1 MYRVLLVD
9 DEEDVREGLVVEV
22 DWEALDLRIVGLAEN
37 GREALE
43 MAERVE
49 PDIVVTDISMPFM
62 DGLELAR
69 RLRERNPLVKVVI
82 LTGYDEFDYARQA
95 VSLSVDEYLLKP
107 FSAAHLAELLT
118 RLRGQMAAEV
128 AERENV
134 QQLREH
140 YYASLPLMQADLM
153 ATLLHRRKPA
163 AYIHGKAEQCGLDLK
178 GISYGVSVVTLHTD
192 GKTPTQTK
200 TKTGEIQP
208 HGPDSG
214 DVAEDESAKRAANAS
229 SLKADKRQTTEE
241 VQASAAGAIRD
252 SEDGELK
259 QFAALNVAAEVWA
272 EHEAG
277 HAFIHQEAIVLLF
290 VDRWGGE
297 DGEKRQQQALE
308 TVIRSINH
316 YLRMSA
322 TIGSGALVQS
332 LDQVKHAYED
342 ALLALDYRLVPGTDP
357 LIYIGDV
364 ERQAAGKLRFD
375 ELKQQALT
383 RCLKAGTQVELD
395 DVLDIIFREITAE
408 HGRSDIQLYLIE
420 ALTTVW
426 KAAQASG
433 EQMEDIFGAGFQ
445 LYADLFRLPGLPE
458 AQSKVREVCANVQ
471 RRIASGRQ
479 HAYKDIVEQAL
490 SFTKQH
496 YADPELSIQKVCG
509 HLHISSG
516 YFCAIFKKEVQ
527 LTFLQYLMQI
537 RMEAA
542 KELLR
547 STDLKS
553 FQIAEQVGFA
563 EPNYF
568 SFCFKKHIGI
578 SPKEYRKQ
586 AASTTGGGMLP

>member
-153 ATLLHRRKPA
+153 ATLLHRRKPP

-178 GISYGVSVVTLHTD
+178 GIRYGVSVVTLHTD
-192 GKTPTQTK
+192 GKTPKQ
-200 TKTGEIQP
+200 
-208 HGPDSG
+208 SL
-214 DVAEDESAKRAANAS
+214 NAS
-229 SLKADKRQTTEE
+229 SLKSDQRETTEE

-316 YLRMSA
+316 YLRMQA

-383 RCLKAGTQVELD
+383 RCLKAGTQDELD
-395 DVLDIIFREITAE
+395 EVLDIIFREITAE

-458 AQSKVREVCANVQ
+458 AQGRVREVCANVQ

-490 SFTKQH
+490 AFTKQH

-586 AASTTGGGMLP
+586 ASSSSDGGRMP

>member
-62 DGLELAR
+62 DGLELAK

-107 FSAAHLAELLT
+107 FSAGHLKELLT
-118 RLRGQMAAEV
+118 RLRAQMAAEV
-128 AERENV
+128 AEREDV
-134 QQLREH
+134 QQLRDH
-140 YYASLPLMQADLM
+140 YYTSLPLLQADLM
-153 ATLLHRRKPA
+153 ATLLHRQKSPQ
-163 AYIHGKAEQCGLDLK
+163 YIHGKAKQCGLDLHGK
-178 GISYGVSVVTLHTD
+178 RYGVSVLTLHMD
-192 GKTPTQTK
+192 GDQ
-200 TKTGEIQP
+200 
-208 HGPDSG
+208 
-214 DVAEDESAKRAANAS
+214 
-229 SLKADKRQTTEE
+229 
-241 VQASAAGAIRD
+241 
-252 SEDGELK
+252 SEDVELK
-259 QFAALNVAAEVWA
+259 QFAALNIAAEVWA
-272 EHEAG
+272 EHGAG
-277 HAFIHQEAIVLLF
+277 HAFMHQETIVLLY
-290 VDRWGGE
+290 VDRLGGE

-308 TVIRSINH
+308 NVMRSINH
-316 YLRMSA
+316 YLRVPA
-322 TIGSGALVQS
+322 TVGSGSIVDTLAG
-332 LDQVKHAYED
+332 VKHAYED

-357 LIYIGDV
+357 LIYIADV
-364 ERQAAGKLRFD
+364 ERQTAGKLRFD
-375 ELKQQALT
+375 ELKQQTLT
-383 RCLKAGTQVELD
+383 RCLKAGTQAELED
-395 DVLDIIFREITAE
+395 ALEIIFREITVE

-420 ALTTVW
+420 VLTNVW

-433 EQMEDIFGAGFQ
+433 EAMEDIFGAGFQ
-445 LYADLFRLPGLPE
+445 LYADLFRLPGLSE
-458 AQSKVREVCANVQ
+458 AQGKVREVCLLVQ
-471 RRIASGRQ
+471 HRIASGRQ
-479 HAYKDIVEQAL
+479 HVYKDIVEQAL
-490 SFTKQH
+490 SFTKEH
-496 YADPELSIQKVCG
+496 YADPDLSIQKVCG

-516 YFCAIFKKEVQ
+516 YFCGIFKKEVQ

-547 STDLKS
+547 STELKS
-553 FQIAEQVGFA
+553 FEIAGQVGFA

-586 AASTTGGGMLP
+586 TALTASEGTSR

>member
-62 DGLELAR
+62 DGLELAK

-107 FSAAHLAELLT
+107 FSAGHLTELLT
-118 RLRGQMAAEV
+118 RLRAQMVAEV
-128 AERENV
+128 AEREDV
-134 QQLREH
+134 QQLRDH
-140 YYASLPLMQADLM
+140 YYTSLPLLQADLM
-153 ATLLHRRKPA
+153 ATLLHRQKSPE
-163 AYIHGKAEQCGLDLK
+163 YIHGKAKQCGLDLH
-178 GISYGVSVVTLHTD
+178 GERYGVSVLTLHMD
-192 GKTPTQTK
+192 GDQ
-200 TKTGEIQP
+200 
-208 HGPDSG
+208 
-214 DVAEDESAKRAANAS
+214 
-229 SLKADKRQTTEE
+229 
-241 VQASAAGAIRD
+241 
-252 SEDGELK
+252 SEDAELK
-259 QFAALNVAAEVWA
+259 QFAALNIAAEVWT

-277 HAFIHQEAIVLLF
+277 HAFMHQETIVLLY
-290 VDRWGGE
+290 VDQWGGE

-308 TVIRSINH
+308 NVMRSINH
-316 YLRMSA
+316 YLRIPA
-322 TIGSGALVQS
+322 TVGSGSIVNTLAG
-332 LDQVKHAYED
+332 VKHAYED

-357 LIYIGDV
+357 LIYIADV
-364 ERQAAGKLRFD
+364 ERQTAGKLRFD
-375 ELKQQALT
+375 ELKQQTLT
-383 RCLKAGTQVELD
+383 RCLKAGTQAELED
-395 DVLDIIFREITAE
+395 ALEIIFREITVE

-420 ALTTVW
+420 VLTNVW

-433 EQMEDIFGAGFQ
+433 EAMEDIFGAGFQ
-445 LYADLFRLPGLPE
+445 LYADLFRLPGLSE
-458 AQSKVREVCANVQ
+458 AQGKVREVCLLVQ
-471 RRIASGRQ
+471 HRIASGRQ
-479 HAYKDIVEQAL
+479 HVYKDIVEQAL
-490 SFTKQH
+490 LFTKEH
-496 YADPELSIQKVCG
+496 YADPDLSIQKVCG

-516 YFCAIFKKEVQ
+516 YFCGIFKKEVQ

-547 STDLKS
+547 STEMKS
-553 FQIAEQVGFA
+553 FEIAGQVGFA

-568 SFCFKKHIGI
+568 SFCFKKHIGV

-586 AASTTGGGMLP
+586 IALTASEGSSR

>member
-107 FSAAHLAELLT
+107 FSAGHLTELLT
-118 RLRGQMAAEV
+118 RLRAQMAAEV
-128 AERENV
+128 AEREDV
-134 QQLREH
+134 QQLRDH
-140 YYASLPLMQADLM
+140 YYTSLPLLQADLM
-153 ATLLHRRKPA
+153 ATLLHRQKSPE
-163 AYIHGKAEQCGLDLK
+163 YIHGKAKQCGLDLH
-178 GISYGVSVVTLHTD
+178 GERYGVSVLTLHMD
-192 GKTPTQTK
+192 GDQ
-200 TKTGEIQP
+200 
-208 HGPDSG
+208 
-214 DVAEDESAKRAANAS
+214 SADA
-229 SLKADKRQTTEE
+229 
-241 VQASAAGAIRD
+241 
-252 SEDGELK
+252 ELK
-259 QFAALNVAAEVWA
+259 QFAALNIAAEVWT
-272 EHEAG
+272 EHGAG
-277 HAFIHQEAIVLLF
+277 HAFMHQETIVLLY

-308 TVIRSINH
+308 NVMRSINH
-316 YLRMSA
+316 YLRIPA
-322 TIGSGALVQS
+322 TVGSGSIVNTLAG
-332 LDQVKHAYED
+332 VKHAYED

-357 LIYIGDV
+357 LIYIADV
-364 ERQAAGKLRFD
+364 ERQTAGKLRFD
-375 ELKQQALT
+375 ELKQQTLT
-383 RCLKAGTQVELD
+383 RCLKAGTQAELED
-395 DVLDIIFREITAE
+395 ALEIIFREITVE

-420 ALTTVW
+420 VLTNVW

-433 EQMEDIFGAGFQ
+433 EAMEDIFGAGFQ
-445 LYADLFRLPGLPE
+445 LYADLFRLPGLSE
-458 AQSKVREVCANVQ
+458 AQGKVHEVCLLVQ
-471 RRIASGRQ
+471 HRIASGRQ
-479 HAYKDIVEQAL
+479 HVYKDIVEQAL
-490 SFTKQH
+490 SFTKEH
-496 YADPELSIQKVCG
+496 YADPDLSIQKVCG

-516 YFCAIFKKEVQ
+516 YFCGIFKKEVQ

-547 STDLKS
+547 STEMKS
-553 FQIAEQVGFA
+553 FEIAGQVGFA

-568 SFCFKKHIGI
+568 SFCFKKHIGV

-586 AASTTGGGMLP
+586 TALTASEGPNR

>member
-1 MYRVLLVD
+1 MLVD

-62 DGLELAR
+62 DGLELAK

-107 FSAAHLAELLT
+107 FSAGHLTELLT
-118 RLRGQMAAEV
+118 RLRAQMAAEV
-128 AERENV
+128 AEREDV
-134 QQLREH
+134 QQLRDH
-140 YYASLPLMQADLM
+140 YYTSLPLLQADLM
-153 ATLLHRRKPA
+153 ATLLHRQKSPE
-163 AYIHGKAEQCGLDLK
+163 YIHGKAKQCGLDLH
-178 GISYGVSVVTLHTD
+178 GERYGVSVLTLHMD
-192 GKTPTQTK
+192 GEQ
-200 TKTGEIQP
+200 
-208 HGPDSG
+208 
-214 DVAEDESAKRAANAS
+214 SA
-229 SLKADKRQTTEE
+229 DT
-241 VQASAAGAIRD
+241 
-252 SEDGELK
+252 ELK
-259 QFAALNVAAEVWA
+259 QFAALNIAAEVWT
-272 EHEAG
+272 EHGAG
-277 HAFIHQEAIVLLF
+277 HAFMHQETIVLLY

-308 TVIRSINH
+308 NVMRSINH
-316 YLRMSA
+316 YLRIPA
-322 TIGSGALVQS
+322 TVGSGSIVNTLAG
-332 LDQVKHAYED
+332 VKHAYED

-357 LIYIGDV
+357 LIYIADV
-364 ERQAAGKLRFD
+364 ERQTAGKLRFD
-375 ELKQQALT
+375 ELKQQTLT
-383 RCLKAGTQVELD
+383 RCLKAGTQAELED
-395 DVLDIIFREITAE
+395 ALEIIFREITVE

-420 ALTTVW
+420 VLTNVW

-433 EQMEDIFGAGFQ
+433 EAMEDIFGAGFQ
-445 LYADLFRLPGLPE
+445 LYTDLFRLPGLSE
-458 AQSKVREVCANVQ
+458 AQGKVREVCLLVQ
-471 RRIASGRQ
+471 HRIASGRQ
-479 HAYKDIVEQAL
+479 HVYKDIVEQAL
-490 SFTKQH
+490 SFTKEH
-496 YADPELSIQKVCG
+496 YADPDLSIQKVCG

-516 YFCAIFKKEVQ
+516 YFCGIFKKEVQ

-547 STDLKS
+547 STEMKS
-553 FQIAEQVGFA
+553 FEIAGQVGFA

-568 SFCFKKHIGI
+568 SFCFKKHIGV

-586 AASTTGGGMLP
+586 TALTASEGTSQ

>member
-107 FSAAHLAELLT
+107 FSAGHLTELLT
-118 RLRGQMAAEV
+118 RLRAQMASEV
-128 AERENV
+128 AERKDV
-134 QQLREH
+134 QQLRDH
-140 YYASLPLMQADLM
+140 YYTSLPLVQADLM
-153 ATLLHRRKPA
+153 ATLLHRQKPP
-163 AYIHGKAEQCGLDLK
+163 AYIHGQAKQCGLDLQ
-178 GISYGVSVVTLHTD
+178 GERYGVSVLTLHLEGD
-192 GKTPTQTK
+192 GKKNGGHEGTFK
-200 TKTGEIQP
+200 SE
-208 HGPDSG
+208 
-214 DVAEDESAKRAANAS
+214 
-229 SLKADKRQTTEE
+229 L
-241 VQASAAGAIRD
+241 AGAGQRSVETD
-252 SEDGELK
+252 KHETGGSLRQSEDAELK
-259 QFAALNVAAEVWA
+259 QFAALNIASEVWT
-272 EHEAG
+272 EHGAG
-277 HAFIHQEAIVLLF
+277 HAFMHQEAIVLLF
-290 VDRWGGE
+290 VDRWGHPE
-297 DGEKRQQQALE
+297 GEKRQQQALE
-308 TVIRSINH
+308 NVIRSMNH
-316 YLRMSA
+316 YLRIPA
-322 TIGSGALVQS
+322 TVGSGAMVDTLT
-332 LDQVKHAYED
+332 DVKHAYED
-342 ALLALDYRLVPGTDP
+342 ALLALDYRLVPGTDS
-357 LIYIGDV
+357 LIYIADV
-364 ERQAAGKLRFD
+364 ERQTAGKLRFD

-383 RCLKAGTQVELD
+383 RCLKAGTQVELED
-395 DVLDIIFREITAE
+395 ALRIIFREITVE
-408 HGRSDIQLYLIE
+408 HGRGDIQLYLIE
-420 ALTTVW
+420 VLTTVW

-433 EQMEDIFGAGFQ
+433 EDMEDIFGAGFQ
-445 LYADLFRLPGLPE
+445 LYADLFRLPGLFE
-458 AQSKVREVCANVQ
+458 AQSKVRDVCMLVQ
-471 RRIASGRQ
+471 HRIASGRQ
-479 HAYKDIVEQAL
+479 HVYKDIVEQAL
-490 SFTKQH
+490 LFTKEH
-496 YADPELSIQKVCG
+496 YADPDLSIQKVCG

-516 YFCAIFKKEVQ
+516 YFCGIFKKEVQ

-547 STDLKS
+547 STELKS
-553 FQIAEQVGFA
+553 FEIAERVGFA

-586 AASTTGGGMLP
+586 SALTTSEGAER

>member
-62 DGLELAR
+62 DGLELAK

-107 FSAAHLAELLT
+107 FSAGHLTELLT
-118 RLRGQMAAEV
+118 RLRAQMAAEV
-128 AERENV
+128 AEREDV
-134 QQLREH
+134 QQLRDH
-140 YYASLPLMQADLM
+140 YYTSLPLLQADLM
-153 ATLLHRRKPA
+153 ATLLHRQKSPE
-163 AYIHGKAEQCGLDLK
+163 YIHGKAKQCGLDLH
-178 GISYGVSVVTLHTD
+178 GERYGVSVLTLHMD
-192 GKTPTQTK
+192 GDQ
-200 TKTGEIQP
+200 
-208 HGPDSG
+208 
-214 DVAEDESAKRAANAS
+214 
-229 SLKADKRQTTEE
+229 
-241 VQASAAGAIRD
+241 
-252 SEDGELK
+252 SEDAELK
-259 QFAALNVAAEVWA
+259 QFAALNIAAEVWT
-272 EHEAG
+272 EHGAG
-277 HAFIHQEAIVLLF
+277 HAFMHQETIVLLF
-290 VDRWGGE
+290 VDRWGEE

-308 TVIRSINH
+308 NVMRSINH
-316 YLRMSA
+316 YLRIPA
-322 TIGSGALVQS
+322 TVGSGSIVNTLAG
-332 LDQVKHAYED
+332 VKHAYED

-357 LIYIGDV
+357 LIYIADV
-364 ERQAAGKLRFD
+364 ERQTAGKLRFD
-375 ELKQQALT
+375 ELKQQTLT
-383 RCLKAGTQVELD
+383 RCLKAGTQTELED
-395 DVLDIIFREITAE
+395 ALEIIFREITVE

-420 ALTTVW
+420 VLTNVW

-433 EQMEDIFGAGFQ
+433 EAMEDIFGAGFQ
-445 LYADLFRLPGLPE
+445 LYADLFRLPGLSE
-458 AQSKVREVCANVQ
+458 AQGKVHEVCLLVQ
-471 RRIASGRQ
+471 HRIASGRQ
-479 HAYKDIVEQAL
+479 HVYKDIVEQAL
-490 SFTKQH
+490 SFTKEH
-496 YADPELSIQKVCG
+496 YADPDLSIQKVCG

-516 YFCAIFKKEVQ
+516 YFCGIFKKEVQ

-547 STDLKS
+547 STELKS
-553 FQIAEQVGFA
+553 FEIAGQVGFA

-568 SFCFKKHIGI
+568 SFCFKKHIGV

-586 AASTTGGGMLP
+586 AALTASEGSNR

>member
-95 VSLSVDEYLLKP
+95 VSISVDEYLLKP
-107 FSAAHLAELLT
+107 FSAGHLMELLT
-118 RLRGQMAAEV
+118 RLRAQMAAEV
-128 AERENV
+128 AEREDV
-134 QQLREH
+134 QHLREH
-140 YYASLPLMQADLM
+140 YYTSLPLLQADLL
-153 ATLLHRRKPA
+153 ATMLHRQKSSV
-163 AYIHGKAEQCGLDLK
+163 YILGKAKQCGLNFD
-178 GISYGVSVVTLHTD
+178 GQRYGVSVLTLHMD
-192 GKTPTQTK
+192 GDRRSVGQSW
-200 TKTGEIQP
+200 GE
-208 HGPDSG
+208 SS
-214 DVAEDESAKRAANAS
+214 DE
-229 SLKADKRQTTEE
+229 
-241 VQASAAGAIRD
+241 
-252 SEDGELK
+252 ELK
-259 QFAALNVAAEVWA
+259 QFAALNIAQEIWA

-277 HAFIHQEAIVLLF
+277 HAFIHQETVVLLY
-290 VDRWGGE
+290 VDRWGGA
-297 DGEKRQQQALE
+297 DGEKRQQIALQN
-308 TVIRSINH
+308 VLRSINH
-316 YLRMSA
+316 YLRIPA
-322 TIGSGALVQS
+322 TVGSGALVS
-332 LDQVKHAYED
+332 NITEVKHAYED
-342 ALLALDYRLVPGTDP
+342 ALLALDYRLVPGTDS
-357 LIYIGDV
+357 LIYIADV

-375 ELKQQALT
+375 ELKQQTLT
-383 RCLKAGTQVELD
+383 RCLKAGTEAELVEALE
-395 DVLDIIFREITAE
+395 IIFREITVE

-420 ALTTVW
+420 VLTAVW

-433 EQMEDIFGAGFQ
+433 EAMEDIFGAGFQ
-445 LYADLFRLPGLPE
+445 LYAELFRLPGLTE
-458 AQSKVREVCANVQ
+458 AQGKVKEVCILVQ
-471 RRIASGRQ
+471 QRIASGRQ
-479 HAYKDIVEQAL
+479 HVYKDIVEQAL
-490 SFTKQH
+490 AYTKEH

-516 YFCAIFKKEVQ
+516 YFCGIFKKEVQ
-527 LTFLQYLMQI
+527 LTFLQYVMQI

-547 STDLKS
+547 SSELKA
-553 FQIAEQVGFA
+553 FQIAERVGFA

-568 SFCFKKHIGI
+568 SFCFKKHTGV

-586 AASTTGGGMLP
+586 AITTPEGSLQ

>member
-62 DGLELAR
+62 DGLELAK

-107 FSAAHLAELLT
+107 FSAGHLTELLT
-118 RLRGQMAAEV
+118 RLRAQMAAEV
-128 AERENV
+128 AEREDV
-134 QQLREH
+134 QQLRDH
-140 YYASLPLMQADLM
+140 YYTSLPLLQADLM
-153 ATLLHRRKPA
+153 ATLLHRQKSPE
-163 AYIHGKAEQCGLDLK
+163 YIHGKAKQCGLDLH
-178 GISYGVSVVTLHTD
+178 GERYGVSVLTLHMD
-192 GKTPTQTK
+192 GEQ
-200 TKTGEIQP
+200 
-208 HGPDSG
+208 
-214 DVAEDESAKRAANAS
+214 SADA
-229 SLKADKRQTTEE
+229 
-241 VQASAAGAIRD
+241 
-252 SEDGELK
+252 ELK
-259 QFAALNVAAEVWA
+259 QFAALNIAAEVWT
-272 EHEAG
+272 EHGAG
-277 HAFIHQEAIVLLF
+277 HAFMHQETIVLLY

-308 TVIRSINH
+308 NVMRSINH
-316 YLRMSA
+316 YLRIPA
-322 TIGSGALVQS
+322 TVGSGSIVNTLAG
-332 LDQVKHAYED
+332 VKHAYED

-357 LIYIGDV
+357 LIYIADV
-364 ERQAAGKLRFD
+364 ERQTAGKLRFD
-375 ELKQQALT
+375 ELKQQTLT
-383 RCLKAGTQVELD
+383 RCLKAGTQAELED
-395 DVLDIIFREITAE
+395 ALEIIFREITVE

-420 ALTTVW
+420 VLTNVW

-433 EQMEDIFGAGFQ
+433 EAMEDIFGAGFQ
-445 LYADLFRLPGLPE
+445 LYADLFRLPGLSE
-458 AQSKVREVCANVQ
+458 AQGKVSEVCLLVQ
-471 RRIASGRQ
+471 HRIASGRQ
-479 HAYKDIVEQAL
+479 HVYKDIVEQAL
-490 SFTKQH
+490 SFTKEH
-496 YADPELSIQKVCG
+496 YDDPDLSIQKVCG

-516 YFCAIFKKEVQ
+516 YFCGIFKKEVQ

-547 STDLKS
+547 STEMKS
-553 FQIAEQVGFA
+553 FEIAGQVGFA

-568 SFCFKKHIGI
+568 SFCFKKHIGV

-586 AASTTGGGMLP
+586 TALTASEGTSR

>member
-62 DGLELAR
+62 DGLELAK

-107 FSAAHLAELLT
+107 FSAGHLTELLT
-118 RLRGQMAAEV
+118 RLRAQMAAEV
-128 AERENV
+128 AEREDV
-134 QQLREH
+134 QQLRDH
-140 YYASLPLMQADLM
+140 YYTSLPLLQADLM
-153 ATLLHRRKPA
+153 ATLLHRQKSPE
-163 AYIHGKAEQCGLDLK
+163 YIHGKAKQCGLDLH
-178 GISYGVSVVTLHTD
+178 GERYGVSVLTLHMD
-192 GKTPTQTK
+192 GEQ
-200 TKTGEIQP
+200 
-208 HGPDSG
+208 
-214 DVAEDESAKRAANAS
+214 SA
-229 SLKADKRQTTEE
+229 DT
-241 VQASAAGAIRD
+241 
-252 SEDGELK
+252 ELK
-259 QFAALNVAAEVWA
+259 QFAALNIAAEVWT
-272 EHEAG
+272 EHGAG
-277 HAFIHQEAIVLLF
+277 HAFMHQETIVLLY

-308 TVIRSINH
+308 NVMRSINH
-316 YLRMSA
+316 YLRIPA
-322 TIGSGALVQS
+322 TVGSGSIVNTLAG
-332 LDQVKHAYED
+332 VKHAYED

-357 LIYIGDV
+357 LIYIADV
-364 ERQAAGKLRFD
+364 ERQTAGKLRFD
-375 ELKQQALT
+375 ELKQQTLT
-383 RCLKAGTQVELD
+383 RCLKAGTQAELED
-395 DVLDIIFREITAE
+395 ALEIIFREITVE

-420 ALTTVW
+420 VLTNVW
-426 KAAQASG
+426 KAAQASC
-433 EQMEDIFGAGFQ
+433 EAMEDIFGAGFQ
-445 LYADLFRLPGLPE
+445 LYADLFRLPGLSE
-458 AQSKVREVCANVQ
+458 AQGKVREVCLLVQ
-471 RRIASGRQ
+471 HRIASGRQ
-479 HAYKDIVEQAL
+479 HVYKDIVEQAL
-490 SFTKQH
+490 SFTKEH
-496 YADPELSIQKVCG
+496 YADPDLSIQKVCG

-516 YFCAIFKKEVQ
+516 YFCGIFKKEVQ

-547 STDLKS
+547 STEMKS
-553 FQIAEQVGFA
+553 FEIAGQVGFA

-568 SFCFKKHIGI
+568 SFCFKKHIGV

-586 AASTTGGGMLP
+586 TALTASEGTSR

>member
-153 ATLLHRRKPA
+153 ATLLHRRKPP
-163 AYIHGKAEQCGLDLK
+163 AYIHGKAEQCGLDLQ
-178 GISYGVSVVTLHTD
+178 GIRYGVSVVTLHTD
-192 GKTPTQTK
+192 GKTPKQ
-200 TKTGEIQP
+200 
-208 HGPDSG
+208 SL
-214 DVAEDESAKRAANAS
+214 NAS
-229 SLKADKRQTTEE
+229 TLKSDQRETTEE

-316 YLRMSA
+316 YLRMQA

-383 RCLKAGTQVELD
+383 RCLKAGTQAELD
-395 DVLDIIFREITAE
+395 EVLDIIFREITAE

-426 KAAQASG
+426 KAAQVYG

-458 AQSKVREVCANVQ
+458 AQGKVREVCANVQ

-490 SFTKQH
+490 AFTKQH

-547 STDLKS
+547 STELKS

-568 SFCFKKHIGI
+568 SFCFKKHIGT

-586 AASTTGGGMLP
+586 ASSAQGGGNML

>member
-107 FSAAHLAELLT
+107 FSAGHLTELLT
-118 RLRGQMAAEV
+118 RLRAQMAADV
-128 AERENV
+128 AVREDV
-134 QQLREH
+134 QQLRDH
-140 YYASLPLMQADLM
+140 YYTSLPLLQADLM
-153 ATLLHRRKPA
+153 ATLLHRQKSPE
-163 AYIHGKAEQCGLDLK
+163 YIHGKAKQCGLDLH
-178 GISYGVSVVTLHTD
+178 GERYGVSVLTLHMD
-192 GKTPTQTK
+192 GEQ
-200 TKTGEIQP
+200 
-208 HGPDSG
+208 
-214 DVAEDESAKRAANAS
+214 SADA
-229 SLKADKRQTTEE
+229 
-241 VQASAAGAIRD
+241 
-252 SEDGELK
+252 ELK
-259 QFAALNVAAEVWA
+259 QFAALNIAAEVWT
-272 EHEAG
+272 EHGAG
-277 HAFIHQEAIVLLF
+277 HAFMHQETIVLLY
-290 VDRWGGE
+290 VDQWGGE

-308 TVIRSINH
+308 NVMRSINH
-316 YLRMSA
+316 YLRIPA
-322 TIGSGALVQS
+322 TVGSGSIVNTLAG
-332 LDQVKHAYED
+332 VKHAYED
-342 ALLALDYRLVPGTDP
+342 ALLALDYRLVPGTDS
-357 LIYIGDV
+357 LIYIADV
-364 ERQAAGKLRFD
+364 ERQTAGKLRFD
-375 ELKQQALT
+375 ELKQQTLT
-383 RCLKAGTQVELD
+383 RCLKAGTQAELED
-395 DVLDIIFREITAE
+395 ALEIIFREITVE

-420 ALTTVW
+420 VLTNVW

-433 EQMEDIFGAGFQ
+433 EAMEDIFGAGFQ
-445 LYADLFRLPGLPE
+445 LYADLFRLPGLSE
-458 AQSKVREVCANVQ
+458 AQGKVREVCLLVQ
-471 RRIASGRQ
+471 HRIASGRQ
-479 HAYKDIVEQAL
+479 HVYKDIVEQAL
-490 SFTKQH
+490 SFTKEH
-496 YADPELSIQKVCG
+496 FADPDLSIQKVCG

-516 YFCAIFKKEVQ
+516 YFCGIFKKEVQ

-547 STDLKS
+547 STEMKS
-553 FQIAEQVGFA
+553 FEIAGQVGFA

-568 SFCFKKHIGI
+568 SFCFKKHIGV

-586 AASTTGGGMLP
+586 TALTASEGTSR

>member
-62 DGLELAR
+62 DGLELAK

-107 FSAAHLAELLT
+107 FSAGHLTELLT
-118 RLRGQMAAEV
+118 RLRAQMAAEV
-128 AERENV
+128 AEREDV
-134 QQLREH
+134 QQLRDH
-140 YYASLPLMQADLM
+140 YYTSLPLLQADLM
-153 ATLLHRRKPA
+153 ATLLHRQKSPE
-163 AYIHGKAEQCGLDLK
+163 YIHGKAKQCGLDLH
-178 GISYGVSVVTLHTD
+178 GERYGVSVLTLHMD
-192 GKTPTQTK
+192 GEQ
-200 TKTGEIQP
+200 
-208 HGPDSG
+208 
-214 DVAEDESAKRAANAS
+214 SA
-229 SLKADKRQTTEE
+229 DT
-241 VQASAAGAIRD
+241 
-252 SEDGELK
+252 ELK
-259 QFAALNVAAEVWA
+259 QFAALNIAAEVWT
-272 EHEAG
+272 EHGAG
-277 HAFIHQEAIVLLF
+277 HAFMHQETIVLLY

-308 TVIRSINH
+308 NVMRSINH
-316 YLRMSA
+316 YLRIPA
-322 TIGSGALVQS
+322 TVGSGSIVNTLAG
-332 LDQVKHAYED
+332 VKHAYED

-357 LIYIGDV
+357 LIYIADV
-364 ERQAAGKLRFD
+364 ERQTAGKLRFD
-375 ELKQQALT
+375 ELKQQTLT
-383 RCLKAGTQVELD
+383 RCLKAGTQAELED
-395 DVLDIIFREITAE
+395 ALEIIFREITVE

-420 ALTTVW
+420 VLTNVW

-433 EQMEDIFGAGFQ
+433 EAMEDIFGAGFQ
-445 LYADLFRLPGLPE
+445 LYADLFRLPGLSE
-458 AQSKVREVCANVQ
+458 AQGKVREVCLLVQ
-471 RRIASGRQ
+471 HRIASGRQ
-479 HAYKDIVEQAL
+479 HVYKDIVEQAL
-490 SFTKQH
+490 SFTKEH
-496 YADPELSIQKVCG
+496 YADPDLSIQKVCG

-516 YFCAIFKKEVQ
+516 YFCGIFKKEVQ

-547 STDLKS
+547 STEMKS
-553 FQIAEQVGFA
+553 FEIAGQVGFA

-568 SFCFKKHIGI
+568 SFCFKKHIGV

-586 AASTTGGGMLP
+586 TALTASEGTSR

>member
-62 DGLELAR
+62 DGLELAK
-69 RLRERNPLVKVVI
+69 RLRERNQLVKVVI

-107 FSAAHLAELLT
+107 FSAGHLTELLT
-118 RLRGQMAAEV
+118 RLRAQMAAEV
-128 AERENV
+128 AEREDV
-134 QQLREH
+134 QQLRDH
-140 YYASLPLMQADLM
+140 YYTSLPLLQADLM
-153 ATLLHRRKPA
+153 ATLLHRQKSPE
-163 AYIHGKAEQCGLDLK
+163 YIHGKAEQCGLELH
-178 GISYGVSVVTLHTD
+178 GERYGVSVLTLHMD
-192 GKTPTQTK
+192 GDP
-200 TKTGEIQP
+200 
-208 HGPDSG
+208 
-214 DVAEDESAKRAANAS
+214 
-229 SLKADKRQTTEE
+229 
-241 VQASAAGAIRD
+241 
-252 SEDGELK
+252 SEDAELK
-259 QFAALNVAAEVWA
+259 QFAALNIAAEVWT
-272 EHEAG
+272 EHGAG
-277 HAFIHQEAIVLLF
+277 HAFMHQETIVLLY

-308 TVIRSINH
+308 NVMRSINH
-316 YLRMSA
+316 YLRIPA
-322 TIGSGALVQS
+322 TVGSGSIVNTLAG
-332 LDQVKHAYED
+332 VKHAYED

-357 LIYIGDV
+357 LIYIADV
-364 ERQAAGKLRFD
+364 ERQTAGKLRFD
-375 ELKQQALT
+375 ELKQQTLT
-383 RCLKAGTQVELD
+383 RCLKAGTQAELED
-395 DVLDIIFREITAE
+395 ALEIIFREITVE

-420 ALTTVW
+420 VLTNVW

-433 EQMEDIFGAGFQ
+433 EAMEDIFGAGFQ
-445 LYADLFRLPGLPE
+445 LYADLFRLPGLSE
-458 AQSKVREVCANVQ
+458 AQGKVREVCLLVQ
-471 RRIASGRQ
+471 HRIASGRQ
-479 HAYKDIVEQAL
+479 HVYKDIVEQAL
-490 SFTKQH
+490 SFTKEH
-496 YADPELSIQKVCG
+496 YADPDLSIQKVCG

-516 YFCAIFKKEVQ
+516 YFCGIFKKEVQ

-547 STDLKS
+547 STEMKS
-553 FQIAEQVGFA
+553 FEIAGQVGFA

-568 SFCFKKHIGI
+568 SFCFKKHIGV

-586 AASTTGGGMLP
+586 TALTASEGPSR

>member
-62 DGLELAR
+62 DGLELAK

-107 FSAAHLAELLT
+107 FSAGHLTELLT
-118 RLRGQMAAEV
+118 RLRAQMAAEV
-128 AERENV
+128 AEREDV
-134 QQLREH
+134 QQLRDH
-140 YYASLPLMQADLM
+140 YYTSLPLLQADLM
-153 ATLLHRRKPA
+153 ATLLHRQKSPE
-163 AYIHGKAEQCGLDLK
+163 YIHGKAKQCGLDLH
-178 GISYGVSVVTLHTD
+178 GERYGVSVLTLHMD
-192 GKTPTQTK
+192 GEQ
-200 TKTGEIQP
+200 
-208 HGPDSG
+208 
-214 DVAEDESAKRAANAS
+214 SADA
-229 SLKADKRQTTEE
+229 
-241 VQASAAGAIRD
+241 
-252 SEDGELK
+252 ELK
-259 QFAALNVAAEVWA
+259 QFAALNIAAEVWT
-272 EHEAG
+272 EHGAG
-277 HAFIHQEAIVLLF
+277 HAFMHQETIVLLY
-290 VDRWGGE
+290 VDRWDGK

-308 TVIRSINH
+308 NVMRSINH
-316 YLRMSA
+316 YLRIPA
-322 TIGSGALVQS
+322 TVGSGSIVNTLAG
-332 LDQVKHAYED
+332 VKHAYED

-357 LIYIGDV
+357 LIYIADV
-364 ERQAAGKLRFD
+364 ERQTAGKLRFD
-375 ELKQQALT
+375 ELKQQTLT
-383 RCLKAGTQVELD
+383 RCLKAGTQAELED
-395 DVLDIIFREITAE
+395 ALEIIFREITVE

-420 ALTTVW
+420 VLTNVW

-433 EQMEDIFGAGFQ
+433 EAMEDIFGAGFQ
-445 LYADLFRLPGLPE
+445 LYADLFRLPGLSE
-458 AQSKVREVCANVQ
+458 AQGKVSEVCLLVQ
-471 RRIASGRQ
+471 HRIASGRQ
-479 HAYKDIVEQAL
+479 HVYKDIVEQAL
-490 SFTKQH
+490 LFTKEH
-496 YADPELSIQKVCG
+496 YADPDLSIQKVCG

-516 YFCAIFKKEVQ
+516 YFCGIFKKEVQ

-547 STDLKS
+547 STEMKS
-553 FQIAEQVGFA
+553 FEIAGQVGFA

-568 SFCFKKHIGI
+568 SFCFKKHIGV

-586 AASTTGGGMLP
+586 TALTASEGTSR

>member
-107 FSAAHLAELLT
+107 FSAGHLTELLT
-118 RLRGQMAAEV
+118 RLRAQMAAEV
-128 AERENV
+128 AEREDV
-134 QQLREH
+134 QQLRDH
-140 YYASLPLMQADLM
+140 YYTSLPLLQADLM
-153 ATLLHRRKPA
+153 ATLLHRQKSPE
-163 AYIHGKAEQCGLDLK
+163 YIHGKAKQCGLDLH
-178 GISYGVSVVTLHTD
+178 GERYGVSVLTLHMD
-192 GKTPTQTK
+192 GDQ
-200 TKTGEIQP
+200 
-208 HGPDSG
+208 
-214 DVAEDESAKRAANAS
+214 SADA
-229 SLKADKRQTTEE
+229 
-241 VQASAAGAIRD
+241 
-252 SEDGELK
+252 ELK
-259 QFAALNVAAEVWA
+259 QFAALNIAAEVWT
-272 EHEAG
+272 EHGAG
-277 HAFIHQEAIVLLF
+277 HAFMHQETIVLLY

-308 TVIRSINH
+308 NVMRSINH
-316 YLRMSA
+316 YLRIPA
-322 TIGSGALVQS
+322 TVGSGSIVNTLAG
-332 LDQVKHAYED
+332 VKHAYED

-357 LIYIGDV
+357 LIYIADV
-364 ERQAAGKLRFD
+364 ERQTAGKLRFD
-375 ELKQQALT
+375 ELKQQTLT
-383 RCLKAGTQVELD
+383 RCLKAGTQAELED
-395 DVLDIIFREITAE
+395 ALEIIFREITVE

-420 ALTTVW
+420 VLTNVW

-433 EQMEDIFGAGFQ
+433 EAMEDIFGAGFQ
-445 LYADLFRLPGLPE
+445 LYADLFRLPGLSE
-458 AQSKVREVCANVQ
+458 AQGKVHEVCLLVQ
-471 RRIASGRQ
+471 HRIASGRQ
-479 HAYKDIVEQAL
+479 HVYKDIVEQAL
-490 SFTKQH
+490 SFTKEH
-496 YADPELSIQKVCG
+496 YADPDLSIQKVCG

-516 YFCAIFKKEVQ
+516 YFCGIFKKEVQ

-547 STDLKS
+547 STEMKS
-553 FQIAEQVGFA
+553 FEIAGQVGFA

-568 SFCFKKHIGI
+568 SFCFKKHIGV

-586 AASTTGGGMLP
+586 TALTASEGTSR

>member
-107 FSAAHLAELLT
+107 FSAGHLTELLT
-118 RLRGQMAAEV
+118 RLRAQMAAEV
-128 AERENV
+128 AEREDV
-134 QQLREH
+134 QQLRDH
-140 YYASLPLMQADLM
+140 YYTSLPLLQADLM
-153 ATLLHRRKPA
+153 ATLLHRQKSPE
-163 AYIHGKAEQCGLDLK
+163 YIHGKAKQCGLDLH
-178 GISYGVSVVTLHTD
+178 GERYGVSVLTLHMD
-192 GKTPTQTK
+192 GDQ
-200 TKTGEIQP
+200 
-208 HGPDSG
+208 
-214 DVAEDESAKRAANAS
+214 SADA
-229 SLKADKRQTTEE
+229 
-241 VQASAAGAIRD
+241 
-252 SEDGELK
+252 ELK
-259 QFAALNVAAEVWA
+259 QFAALNIAAEVWT
-272 EHEAG
+272 EHGAG
-277 HAFIHQEAIVLLF
+277 HAFMHQETIVLLY

-308 TVIRSINH
+308 NVMRSINH
-316 YLRMSA
+316 YLRIPA
-322 TIGSGALVQS
+322 TVGSGSIVNTLAG
-332 LDQVKHAYED
+332 VKHAYED

-357 LIYIGDV
+357 LIYIADV
-364 ERQAAGKLRFD
+364 ERQTAGKLRFD
-375 ELKQQALT
+375 ELKQQTLT
-383 RCLKAGTQVELD
+383 RCLKAGTQAELED
-395 DVLDIIFREITAE
+395 ALEIIFREITVE

-420 ALTTVW
+420 VLTNVW

-433 EQMEDIFGAGFQ
+433 EAMEDIFGAGFQ
-445 LYADLFRLPGLPE
+445 LYADLFRLPGLSE
-458 AQSKVREVCANVQ
+458 AQGKVREVCLLVQ
-471 RRIASGRQ
+471 HRIASGRQ
-479 HAYKDIVEQAL
+479 HVYKDIVEQAL
-490 SFTKQH
+490 SFTKEH
-496 YADPELSIQKVCG
+496 YADPDLSIQKVCG

-516 YFCAIFKKEVQ
+516 YFCGIFKKEVQ

-547 STDLKS
+547 STEMKS
-553 FQIAEQVGFA
+553 FEIAGQVGFA

-568 SFCFKKHIGI
+568 SFCFKKHIGV

-586 AASTTGGGMLP
+586 TALTASEGPNR

>member
-107 FSAAHLAELLT
+107 FSAGHLTELLT
-118 RLRGQMAAEV
+118 RLRAQMAAEV
-128 AERENV
+128 AEREDV
-134 QQLREH
+134 QQLRDH
-140 YYASLPLMQADLM
+140 YYTSLPLLQADLM
-153 ATLLHRRKPA
+153 ATLLHRQKSPE
-163 AYIHGKAEQCGLDLK
+163 YIYGKAKQCGLDLH
-178 GISYGVSVVTLHTD
+178 GERYGVSVLTLHMD
-192 GKTPTQTK
+192 GDP
-200 TKTGEIQP
+200 
-208 HGPDSG
+208 
-214 DVAEDESAKRAANAS
+214 
-229 SLKADKRQTTEE
+229 
-241 VQASAAGAIRD
+241 
-252 SEDGELK
+252 SEDAELK
-259 QFAALNVAAEVWA
+259 QFAALNIAAEVWT
-272 EHEAG
+272 EHGAG
-277 HAFIHQEAIVLLF
+277 HAFMHQETIVLLY

-308 TVIRSINH
+308 NVMRSINH
-316 YLRMSA
+316 YLRIPA
-322 TIGSGALVQS
+322 TVGSGSIVNTLAG
-332 LDQVKHAYED
+332 VKHAYED

-357 LIYIGDV
+357 LIYIADV
-364 ERQAAGKLRFD
+364 ERQTAGKLRFD
-375 ELKQQALT
+375 ELKQQTLT
-383 RCLKAGTQVELD
+383 RCLKAGTQAELEAA
-395 DVLDIIFREITAE
+395 LEIIFREITVE

-420 ALTTVW
+420 VLTNVW

-433 EQMEDIFGAGFQ
+433 EAMEDIFGAGFQ
-445 LYADLFRLPGLPE
+445 LYADLFRLPGLSE
-458 AQSKVREVCANVQ
+458 AQGKVRDVCLLVQ
-471 RRIASGRQ
+471 HRIASGRQ
-479 HAYKDIVEQAL
+479 HVYKDIVEQAL
-490 SFTKQH
+490 LFTKEH
-496 YADPELSIQKVCG
+496 YANPDLSIQKVCG

-516 YFCAIFKKEVQ
+516 YFCGIFKKEVQ

-547 STDLKS
+547 STEMKS
-553 FQIAEQVGFA
+553 FEVAGQVGFA

-568 SFCFKKHIGI
+568 SFCFKKHIGV

-586 AASTTGGGMLP
+586 IALTASEGTSR

>member
-153 ATLLHRRKPA
+153 ATLLHRRKPP

-178 GISYGVSVVTLHTD
+178 GIRYGVSVVTLHTD
-192 GKTPTQTK
+192 GKTPKQ
-200 TKTGEIQP
+200 
-208 HGPDSG
+208 SL
-214 DVAEDESAKRAANAS
+214 NAS
-229 SLKADKRQTTEE
+229 SLKSDQRETTEE

-308 TVIRSINH
+308 KVIRSINH
-316 YLRMSA
+316 YLRMQA

-383 RCLKAGTQVELD
+383 RCLKAGTQDELD
-395 DVLDIIFREITAE
+395 EVLDIIFREITAE

-445 LYADLFRLPGLPE
+445 LYADLFRCPVCRKPAQGARSMRQRPE
-458 AQSKVREVCANVQ
+458 TDRQ
-471 RRIASGRQ
+471 RTPACI
-479 HAYKDIVEQAL
+479 
-490 SFTKQH
+490 
-496 YADPELSIQKVCG
+496 
-509 HLHISSG
+509 
-516 YFCAIFKKEVQ
+516 
-527 LTFLQYLMQI
+527 
-537 RMEAA
+537 
-542 KELLR
+542 
-547 STDLKS
+547 
-553 FQIAEQVGFA
+553 
-563 EPNYF
+563 
-568 SFCFKKHIGI
+568 
-578 SPKEYRKQ
+578 
-586 AASTTGGGMLP
+586 

>member
-107 FSAAHLAELLT
+107 FSAGHLTELLT
-118 RLRGQMAAEV
+118 RLRAQMAAEV
-128 AERENV
+128 AEREDV
-134 QQLREH
+134 QQLRDH
-140 YYASLPLMQADLM
+140 YYTSLPLLQADLM
-153 ATLLHRRKPA
+153 ATLLHRQKSPE
-163 AYIHGKAEQCGLDLK
+163 YIHGKAKQCGLDLH
-178 GISYGVSVVTLHTD
+178 GDRYGVSVLTLHMD
-192 GKTPTQTK
+192 GDQ
-200 TKTGEIQP
+200 
-208 HGPDSG
+208 
-214 DVAEDESAKRAANAS
+214 
-229 SLKADKRQTTEE
+229 
-241 VQASAAGAIRD
+241 
-252 SEDGELK
+252 SEDAELK
-259 QFAALNVAAEVWA
+259 QFAALNIAAEVWT
-272 EHEAG
+272 EHGAG
-277 HAFIHQEAIVLLF
+277 HAFMHQETIVLLY

-308 TVIRSINH
+308 NVMRSINH
-316 YLRMSA
+316 YLRIPA
-322 TIGSGALVQS
+322 TVGSGSIVNTLAG
-332 LDQVKHAYED
+332 VKHAYED

-357 LIYIGDV
+357 LIYIADV
-364 ERQAAGKLRFD
+364 ERQTAGKLRFD
-375 ELKQQALT
+375 ELKQQTLT
-383 RCLKAGTQVELD
+383 RCLKAGTQAELED
-395 DVLDIIFREITAE
+395 ALEIIFREITVE

-420 ALTTVW
+420 VLTNVW

-433 EQMEDIFGAGFQ
+433 EAMEDIFGAGFQ
-445 LYADLFRLPGLPE
+445 LYADLFRLPGLSE
-458 AQSKVREVCANVQ
+458 AQGKVHEVCLLVQ
-471 RRIASGRQ
+471 HRIASGRQ
-479 HAYKDIVEQAL
+479 HVYKDIVEQAL
-490 SFTKQH
+490 SFTKEH
-496 YADPELSIQKVCG
+496 YADPDLSIQKVCG

-516 YFCAIFKKEVQ
+516 YFCGIFKKEVQ

-547 STDLKS
+547 STEMKS
-553 FQIAEQVGFA
+553 FEIAGQVGFA

-568 SFCFKKHIGI
+568 SFCFKKHVGV

-586 AASTTGGGMLP
+586 TALTASEGTSR

>member
-62 DGLELAR
+62 DGLELAK

-107 FSAAHLAELLT
+107 FSAGHLTDLLT
-118 RLRGQMAAEV
+118 RLRAQMADEV
-128 AERENV
+128 AEREDV
-134 QQLREH
+134 QQLRDH
-140 YYASLPLMQADLM
+140 YYTSLPLLQADLM
-153 ATLLHRRKPA
+153 ATLLHRQKSPE
-163 AYIHGKAEQCGLDLK
+163 YIHGKAKQCGLDLQ
-178 GISYGVSVVTLHTD
+178 GERYGVSVLTLHMD
-192 GKTPTQTK
+192 GDQ
-200 TKTGEIQP
+200 
-208 HGPDSG
+208 
-214 DVAEDESAKRAANAS
+214 
-229 SLKADKRQTTEE
+229 
-241 VQASAAGAIRD
+241 
-252 SEDGELK
+252 SEDVELK
-259 QFAALNVAAEVWA
+259 QFAALNIAAEVWA
-272 EHEAG
+272 EHGAG
-277 HAFIHQEAIVLLF
+277 HAFMHQETIVLLY
-290 VDRWGGE
+290 VDRWGGG

-308 TVIRSINH
+308 NVMRSINH
-316 YLRMSA
+316 YLRVPA
-322 TIGSGALVQS
+322 TVGSGSIVNTLAG
-332 LDQVKHAYED
+332 VKHAYED

-357 LIYIGDV
+357 LIYIADV
-364 ERQAAGKLRFD
+364 ERQTAGKLRFD
-375 ELKQQALT
+375 ELKQQTLT
-383 RCLKAGTQVELD
+383 RCLKAGTQAELED
-395 DVLDIIFREITAE
+395 ALEIIFREISVE

-420 ALTTVW
+420 VLTNVW

-433 EQMEDIFGAGFQ
+433 EAMEDIFGAGFQ
-445 LYADLFRLPGLPE
+445 LYADLFRLPGLSE
-458 AQSKVREVCANVQ
+458 AQGKVREVCLLVQ
-471 RRIASGRQ
+471 QRIASGRQ
-479 HAYKDIVEQAL
+479 HVYKDIVEQAL
-490 SFTKQH
+490 SFTKEH
-496 YADPELSIQKVCG
+496 YADPDLSIQKVCG

-516 YFCAIFKKEVQ
+516 YFCGIFKKEVQ

-547 STDLKS
+547 STEMKS
-553 FQIAEQVGFA
+553 FEIAGQVGFA

-568 SFCFKKHIGI
+568 SFCFKKHIGV

-586 AASTTGGGMLP
+586 IALTASEGTSR

>member
-107 FSAAHLAELLT
+107 FSAGHLTELLT
-118 RLRGQMAAEV
+118 RLRAQMAAEV
-128 AERENV
+128 AEREDV
-134 QQLREH
+134 QQLRDH
-140 YYASLPLMQADLM
+140 YYTSLPLLQADLM
-153 ATLLHRRKPA
+153 ATLLHRQKSPE
-163 AYIHGKAEQCGLDLK
+163 YIHGKAKQCGLDLH
-178 GISYGVSVVTLHTD
+178 GERYGVSVLTLHMD
-192 GKTPTQTK
+192 GDQ
-200 TKTGEIQP
+200 
-208 HGPDSG
+208 
-214 DVAEDESAKRAANAS
+214 SADA
-229 SLKADKRQTTEE
+229 
-241 VQASAAGAIRD
+241 
-252 SEDGELK
+252 ELK
-259 QFAALNVAAEVWA
+259 QFAALNIAAEVWT
-272 EHEAG
+272 EHGAG
-277 HAFIHQEAIVLLF
+277 HAFMHQETIVLLY

-308 TVIRSINH
+308 NVMRSINH
-316 YLRMSA
+316 YLRIPA
-322 TIGSGALVQS
+322 TVGSGSIVNTLAG
-332 LDQVKHAYED
+332 VKHAYED

-357 LIYIGDV
+357 LIYIADV
-364 ERQAAGKLRFD
+364 ERQTAGKLRFD
-375 ELKQQALT
+375 ELKQQTLT
-383 RCLKAGTQVELD
+383 RCLKAGTQAELED
-395 DVLDIIFREITAE
+395 ALEIIFREITVE

-420 ALTTVW
+420 VLTNVW

-433 EQMEDIFGAGFQ
+433 EAMKDIFGAGFQ
-445 LYADLFRLPGLPE
+445 LYADLFRLPGLSE
-458 AQSKVREVCANVQ
+458 AQGKVHEVCLLVQ
-471 RRIASGRQ
+471 HRIASGRQ
-479 HAYKDIVEQAL
+479 HVYKDIVEQAL
-490 SFTKQH
+490 SFTKEH
-496 YADPELSIQKVCG
+496 YADPDLSIQKVCG

-516 YFCAIFKKEVQ
+516 YFCGIFKKEVQ

-547 STDLKS
+547 STEMKS
-553 FQIAEQVGFA
+553 FEIAGQVGFA

-568 SFCFKKHIGI
+568 SFCFKKHIGV

-586 AASTTGGGMLP
+586 TALTASEGPNR

>member
-107 FSAAHLAELLT
+107 FSAGHLTELLT
-118 RLRGQMAAEV
+118 RLRAQMAADV
-128 AERENV
+128 AEREDV
-134 QQLREH
+134 QQLRDH
-140 YYASLPLMQADLM
+140 YYTSLPLLQADLM
-153 ATLLHRRKPA
+153 ATLLHRQKSPE
-163 AYIHGKAEQCGLDLK
+163 YIHGKAKQCGLDLH
-178 GISYGVSVVTLHTD
+178 GERYGVSVLTLHMD
-192 GKTPTQTK
+192 GEQ
-200 TKTGEIQP
+200 
-208 HGPDSG
+208 
-214 DVAEDESAKRAANAS
+214 SADA
-229 SLKADKRQTTEE
+229 
-241 VQASAAGAIRD
+241 
-252 SEDGELK
+252 ELK
-259 QFAALNVAAEVWA
+259 QFAALNIAAEVWT
-272 EHEAG
+272 EHGAG
-277 HAFIHQEAIVLLF
+277 HAFMHQETIVLLY
-290 VDRWGGE
+290 VDQWGGE

-308 TVIRSINH
+308 NVMRSINH
-316 YLRMSA
+316 YLRIPA
-322 TIGSGALVQS
+322 TVGSGSIVNTLAG
-332 LDQVKHAYED
+332 VKHAYED
-342 ALLALDYRLVPGTDP
+342 ALLALDYRLVPGTDS
-357 LIYIGDV
+357 LIYIADV
-364 ERQAAGKLRFD
+364 ERQTAGKLRFD
-375 ELKQQALT
+375 ELKQQTLT
-383 RCLKAGTQVELD
+383 RCLKAGTQAELED
-395 DVLDIIFREITAE
+395 ALEIIFREITVE

-420 ALTTVW
+420 VLTNVW

-433 EQMEDIFGAGFQ
+433 EAMEDIFGAGFQ
-445 LYADLFRLPGLPE
+445 LYADLFRLPGLSE
-458 AQSKVREVCANVQ
+458 AQGKVREVCLLVQ
-471 RRIASGRQ
+471 HRIASGRQ
-479 HAYKDIVEQAL
+479 HVYKDIVEQAL
-490 SFTKQH
+490 SFTKEH
-496 YADPELSIQKVCG
+496 FADPDLSIQKVCG

-516 YFCAIFKKEVQ
+516 YFCGIFKKEVQ

-547 STDLKS
+547 STEMKS
-553 FQIAEQVGFA
+553 FEIAGQVGFA

-568 SFCFKKHIGI
+568 SFCFKKHIGV

-586 AASTTGGGMLP
+586 TALTASEGTSR

>member
-107 FSAAHLAELLT
+107 FSAGHLTELLT
-118 RLRGQMAAEV
+118 RLRAQMAAEV
-128 AERENV
+128 AEREDV
-134 QQLREH
+134 QQLRDH
-140 YYASLPLMQADLM
+140 YYTSLPLLQADLM
-153 ATLLHRRKPA
+153 ATLLHRQKSPQ
-163 AYIHGKAEQCGLDLK
+163 YIHGKAKQCGLDLH
-178 GISYGVSVVTLHTD
+178 GERYGVSVLTLHMD
-192 GKTPTQTK
+192 GEQ
-200 TKTGEIQP
+200 
-208 HGPDSG
+208 
-214 DVAEDESAKRAANAS
+214 SADA
-229 SLKADKRQTTEE
+229 
-241 VQASAAGAIRD
+241 
-252 SEDGELK
+252 ELK
-259 QFAALNVAAEVWA
+259 QFAALNIAAEVWT
-272 EHEAG
+272 EHGAG
-277 HAFIHQEAIVLLF
+277 HAFMHQETIVLLY

-308 TVIRSINH
+308 NVMRSINH
-316 YLRMSA
+316 YLRIPA
-322 TIGSGALVQS
+322 TVGSGSIVNTLAG
-332 LDQVKHAYED
+332 VKHAYED

-357 LIYIGDV
+357 LIYIADV
-364 ERQAAGKLRFD
+364 ERQTAGKLRFD
-375 ELKQQALT
+375 ELKQQTLT
-383 RCLKAGTQVELD
+383 RCLKAGTQAELED
-395 DVLDIIFREITAE
+395 ALEIIFREITVE

-420 ALTTVW
+420 VLTNVW

-433 EQMEDIFGAGFQ
+433 EAMEDIFGAGFQ
-445 LYADLFRLPGLPE
+445 LYADLFRLPGLSE
-458 AQSKVREVCANVQ
+458 AQGKVHEVCLLVQ
-471 RRIASGRQ
+471 HRIASGRQ
-479 HAYKDIVEQAL
+479 HVYKDIVEQAL
-490 SFTKQH
+490 SFTKEH
-496 YADPELSIQKVCG
+496 YADPDLSIQKVCG

-516 YFCAIFKKEVQ
+516 YFCGIFKKEVQ

-547 STDLKS
+547 STEMKS
-553 FQIAEQVGFA
+553 FEIAGQVGFA

-568 SFCFKKHIGI
+568 SFCFKKHIGV

-586 AASTTGGGMLP
+586 TALTASEGTSR

>member
-62 DGLELAR
+62 DGLELAK

-107 FSAAHLAELLT
+107 FSAGHLTELLT
-118 RLRGQMAAEV
+118 RLRAQMAAEV
-128 AERENV
+128 AEREDV
-134 QQLREH
+134 QQLRDH
-140 YYASLPLMQADLM
+140 YYTSLPLLQADLM
-153 ATLLHRRKPA
+153 ATLLHRQKSPQ
-163 AYIHGKAEQCGLDLK
+163 YIHGKAKQCGLDLHGK
-178 GISYGVSVVTLHTD
+178 RYGVSVLTLHMD
-192 GKTPTQTK
+192 GDQ
-200 TKTGEIQP
+200 
-208 HGPDSG
+208 
-214 DVAEDESAKRAANAS
+214 
-229 SLKADKRQTTEE
+229 
-241 VQASAAGAIRD
+241 
-252 SEDGELK
+252 SEDVELK
-259 QFAALNVAAEVWA
+259 QFAALNIAAEVWA
-272 EHEAG
+272 EHGAG
-277 HAFIHQEAIVLLF
+277 HAFMHQETIVLLY
-290 VDRWGGE
+290 VDRLGGE

-308 TVIRSINH
+308 NVMRSINH
-316 YLRMSA
+316 YLRVPA
-322 TIGSGALVQS
+322 TVGSGSIVNTLAG
-332 LDQVKHAYED
+332 VKHAYED

-357 LIYIGDV
+357 LIYIADV
-364 ERQAAGKLRFD
+364 ERQTAGKLRFD
-375 ELKQQALT
+375 ELKQQTLT
-383 RCLKAGTQVELD
+383 RCLKAGTQAELED
-395 DVLDIIFREITAE
+395 ALEIIFREITVE

-420 ALTTVW
+420 VLTNVW

-433 EQMEDIFGAGFQ
+433 EAMEDIFGAGFQ
-445 LYADLFRLPGLPE
+445 LYADLFRLPGLSE
-458 AQSKVREVCANVQ
+458 AQGKVREVCLLVQ
-471 RRIASGRQ
+471 HRIASGRQ
-479 HAYKDIVEQAL
+479 HVYKDIVEQAL
-490 SFTKQH
+490 SFTKEH
-496 YADPELSIQKVCG
+496 YADPDLSIQKVCG

-516 YFCAIFKKEVQ
+516 YFCGIFKKEVQ

-547 STDLKS
+547 STELKS
-553 FQIAEQVGFA
+553 FEIAGQVGFA

-586 AASTTGGGMLP
+586 TALTASEGTSR

>member
-107 FSAAHLAELLT
+107 FSAGHLTELLT
-118 RLRGQMAAEV
+118 RLRAQMAAEV
-128 AERENV
+128 AEREDV
-134 QQLREH
+134 QQLRDH
-140 YYASLPLMQADLM
+140 YYTSLPLLQADLM
-153 ATLLHRRKPA
+153 ATLLHRQKSPE
-163 AYIHGKAEQCGLDLK
+163 YIHGKAKQCGLDLH
-178 GISYGVSVVTLHTD
+178 GERYGVSVLTLHMD
-192 GKTPTQTK
+192 GDQ
-200 TKTGEIQP
+200 
-208 HGPDSG
+208 
-214 DVAEDESAKRAANAS
+214 SADA
-229 SLKADKRQTTEE
+229 
-241 VQASAAGAIRD
+241 
-252 SEDGELK
+252 ELK
-259 QFAALNVAAEVWA
+259 QFAALNIAAEVWT
-272 EHEAG
+272 EHGAG
-277 HAFIHQEAIVLLF
+277 HAFMHQETIVLLY

-308 TVIRSINH
+308 NVMRSINH
-316 YLRMSA
+316 YLRIPA
-322 TIGSGALVQS
+322 TVGSGSIVNTLAG
-332 LDQVKHAYED
+332 VKHAYED

-357 LIYIGDV
+357 LIYIADV
-364 ERQAAGKLRFD
+364 ERQTAGKLRFD
-375 ELKQQALT
+375 ELKQQTLT
-383 RCLKAGTQVELD
+383 RCLKAGTQAELED
-395 DVLDIIFREITAE
+395 ALEIIFREITVE

-420 ALTTVW
+420 VLTNVW

-433 EQMEDIFGAGFQ
+433 EAMEDIFGAGFQ
-445 LYADLFRLPGLPE
+445 LYADLFRLPGLSE
-458 AQSKVREVCANVQ
+458 AQGKVHEVCLLVQ
-471 RRIASGRQ
+471 HRIASGRQ
-479 HAYKDIVEQAL
+479 HVYKDIVEQAL
-490 SFTKQH
+490 SFTKEH
-496 YADPELSIQKVCG
+496 YADPDLSIQKVCG

-516 YFCAIFKKEVQ
+516 YFCGIFKKEVQ

-547 STDLKS
+547 STEMKS
-553 FQIAEQVGFA
+553 FEIAGQVGFA

-568 SFCFKKHIGI
+568 SFCFKKHIGV

-586 AASTTGGGMLP
+586 TALTASEGISR

>member
-107 FSAAHLAELLT
+107 FSAGHLTELLT
-118 RLRGQMAAEV
+118 RLRAQMAAEV
-128 AERENV
+128 AEREDV
-134 QQLREH
+134 QQLRDH
-140 YYASLPLMQADLM
+140 YYTSLPLLQADLM
-153 ATLLHRRKPA
+153 ATLLHRQKSPE
-163 AYIHGKAEQCGLDLK
+163 YIHGKAKQCGLDLH
-178 GISYGVSVVTLHTD
+178 GDRYGVSVLTLHMD
-192 GKTPTQTK
+192 GDQ
-200 TKTGEIQP
+200 
-208 HGPDSG
+208 
-214 DVAEDESAKRAANAS
+214 
-229 SLKADKRQTTEE
+229 
-241 VQASAAGAIRD
+241 
-252 SEDGELK
+252 SEDAELK
-259 QFAALNVAAEVWA
+259 QFAALNIAAEVWT
-272 EHEAG
+272 EHGAG
-277 HAFIHQEAIVLLF
+277 HAFMHQETIVLLY

-308 TVIRSINH
+308 NVMRSINH
-316 YLRMSA
+316 YLRIPA
-322 TIGSGALVQS
+322 TVGSGSIVNTLAG
-332 LDQVKHAYED
+332 VKHAYED

-357 LIYIGDV
+357 LIYIADV
-364 ERQAAGKLRFD
+364 ERQTAGKLRFD
-375 ELKQQALT
+375 ELKQQTLT
-383 RCLKAGTQVELD
+383 RCLKAGTQAELED
-395 DVLDIIFREITAE
+395 ALEIIFREITVE

-420 ALTTVW
+420 VLTNVW

-433 EQMEDIFGAGFQ
+433 EAMEDIFGAGFQ
-445 LYADLFRLPGLPE
+445 LYADLFRLPGLSE
-458 AQSKVREVCANVQ
+458 AQGKVHEVCLLVQ
-471 RRIASGRQ
+471 HRIASGRQ
-479 HAYKDIVEQAL
+479 HVYKDIVEQAL
-490 SFTKQH
+490 SFTKEH
-496 YADPELSIQKVCG
+496 YADPDLSIQKVCG

-516 YFCAIFKKEVQ
+516 YFCGIFKKEVQ

-547 STDLKS
+547 STEMKS
-553 FQIAEQVGFA
+553 FEIAGQVGFA

-568 SFCFKKHIGI
+568 SFCFKKHIGV

-586 AASTTGGGMLP
+586 TALTASEGTSR

>member
-62 DGLELAR
+62 DGLELAK

-107 FSAAHLAELLT
+107 FSAGHLTELLT
-118 RLRGQMAAEV
+118 RLRAQMAAEV
-128 AERENV
+128 AEREDV
-134 QQLREH
+134 QQLRDH
-140 YYASLPLMQADLM
+140 YYTSLPLLQADLM
-153 ATLLHRRKPA
+153 ATLLHRQKSPQ
-163 AYIHGKAEQCGLDLK
+163 YIHGKAKQCGLDLH
-178 GISYGVSVVTLHTD
+178 GERYGVSVLTLHMD
-192 GKTPTQTK
+192 GDQ
-200 TKTGEIQP
+200 
-208 HGPDSG
+208 
-214 DVAEDESAKRAANAS
+214 
-229 SLKADKRQTTEE
+229 
-241 VQASAAGAIRD
+241 
-252 SEDGELK
+252 SEDAELK
-259 QFAALNVAAEVWA
+259 QFAALNIAAEVWT
-272 EHEAG
+272 EHGAG
-277 HAFIHQEAIVLLF
+277 HAFMHQETIVLLY

-308 TVIRSINH
+308 NVMRSINH
-316 YLRMSA
+316 YLRIPA
-322 TIGSGALVQS
+322 TVGSGSIVNTLAG
-332 LDQVKHAYED
+332 VKHAYED

-357 LIYIGDV
+357 LIYIADV
-364 ERQAAGKLRFD
+364 ERQTAGKLRFD
-375 ELKQQALT
+375 ELKQQTLT
-383 RCLKAGTQVELD
+383 RCLKAGTQAELED
-395 DVLDIIFREITAE
+395 ALEIIFREITVE

-420 ALTTVW
+420 VLTNVW

-433 EQMEDIFGAGFQ
+433 EAMEDIFGAGFQ
-445 LYADLFRLPGLPE
+445 LYADLFRLPGLSE
-458 AQSKVREVCANVQ
+458 AQGKVREVCLLVQ
-471 RRIASGRQ
+471 HRIASGRQ
-479 HAYKDIVEQAL
+479 HVYKDIVEQAL
-490 SFTKQH
+490 SFTKEH
-496 YADPELSIQKVCG
+496 YAEPDLSIQKVCG

-516 YFCAIFKKEVQ
+516 YFCGIFKKEVQ

-547 STDLKS
+547 STEMKS
-553 FQIAEQVGFA
+553 FEIAGQVGFA

-568 SFCFKKHIGI
+568 SFCFKKHIGV

-586 AASTTGGGMLP
+586 TALTASEGTSR

>member
-153 ATLLHRRKPA
+153 ATLLHRRKPP

-178 GISYGVSVVTLHTD
+178 GIRYGVSVVTLHTD
-192 GKTPTQTK
+192 GKTPKQ
-200 TKTGEIQP
+200 
-208 HGPDSG
+208 SL
-214 DVAEDESAKRAANAS
+214 NAS
-229 SLKADKRQTTEE
+229 SLKSDQRETTEE
-241 VQASAAGAIRD
+241 VKASAAGAIRD

-316 YLRMSA
+316 YLRMQA

-383 RCLKAGTQVELD
+383 RCLKAGTQNELGE
-395 DVLDIIFREITAE
+395 VLDIIFREITAE

-458 AQSKVREVCANVQ
+458 AQGRVREVCANVQ

-490 SFTKQH
+490 AFTKQH

-586 AASTTGGGMLP
+586 ASSAPDGGRMP